1 MKRKEI
7 KNFDWFIFLWK
18 LCITRKSVLLT
29 LVEGLNTDT
38 HVRTHANTL
47 HSQTHNLAKTEIAH
61 LDVSLVSLFK
71 LSDFCYCIKH
81 EHIDIDIN
89 FFRTS
94 YYVYKY
100 FNYSYSILHNIY
112 LKLDSF
118 VVNYAVEEICSIFF
132 RSIFKKQKRYKDI
145 SCIRVIFIKLEFFCL
160 TLLNTFEYI

>member
-1 MKRKEI
+1 M
-7 KNFDWFIFLWK
+7 IFLWK
-18 LCITRKSVLLT
+18 LCITQKSVLLT
-29 LVEGLNTDT
+29 LVEELNTDT

-81 EHIDIDIN
+81 EHIDIN
-89 FFRTS
+89 LFRTS

-160 TLLNTFEYI
+160 TLLNTFEYIWILNCILFSS